1 MDILFIK
8 KLKSIWKDIKNAF
21 IIDSKKKIIPLL
33 IILLALIIWDLQLIL
48 DLPVADDFSSLS
60 VNYFV
65 LLGLA
70 VAIFAFMLTYTIL
83 KTKSLNKKEIQ
94 AFEEKIKIDYNKI
107 YECGV
112 KEFRTQDKAIIK
124 VKFKEDKLV
133 ITHLIYDDFR
143 PLPFYKRVSQL
154 VKDKDLSLDD
164 IFKEIHNNLDYYFA
178 TKIQEIDYKDVK
190 AFASVNWRK
199 DHITPELFIRFRVP
213 LSKEFLERDDRSY
226 AQKRSANEFYGVN
239 SQEFVVQ
246 FSNELFY
253 QLAKHNI
260 ELTNRQALNAK
271 PLKKKPKFKSI
282 MESKPINSKIAYLTT
297 FLIFLSGIAVSY
309 FLPHL
314 STINILTI
322 PISLYLF
329 VKLYT
334 RPNFKINEKYI
345 ATPETMIPLNE
356 LQFVKIFPDEEGKLF
371 LGKPIILI
379 KTPTQFIKILNTKKN
394 EKYIKKYVNNDII
407 QYE

>member
-154 VKDKDLSLDD
+154 VKDKDLKPDTNSLLY
-164 IFKEIHNNLDYYFA
+164 IIPKIHINKISATKKYIHNQNL
-178 TKIQEIDYKDVK
+178 
-190 AFASVNWRK
+190 
-199 DHITPELFIRFRVP
+199 
-213 LSKEFLERDDRSY
+213 
-226 AQKRSANEFYGVN
+226 
-239 SQEFVVQ
+239 
-246 FSNELFY
+246 
-253 QLAKHNI
+253 
-260 ELTNRQALNAK
+260 
-271 PLKKKPKFKSI
+271 
-282 MESKPINSKIAYLTT
+282 
-297 FLIFLSGIAVSY
+297 
-309 FLPHL
+309 
-314 STINILTI
+314 
-322 PISLYLF
+322 
-329 VKLYT
+329 
-334 RPNFKINEKYI
+334 
-345 ATPETMIPLNE
+345 
-356 LQFVKIFPDEEGKLF
+356 
-371 LGKPIILI
+371 
-379 KTPTQFIKILNTKKN
+379 LNTAIDWPVIYIGLIYKPEVYKK
-394 EKYIKKYVNNDII
+394 
-407 QYE
+407 